1 MMKIP
6 KPSWDST
13 FTFLMA
19 RAMIVIL
26 CNIVYSCIRTIC
38 WQVGSSQ
45 ISTRYGLMVIVCN
58 SKVKYL
64 GTLSVDTLILL
75 VGAFVRGFSLA
86 LAIEKVCTME
96 LM

>member
-1 MMKIP
+1 
-6 KPSWDST
+6 
-13 FTFLMA
+13 
-19 RAMIVIL
+19 
-26 CNIVYSCIRTIC
+26 
-38 WQVGSSQ
+38 
-45 ISTRYGLMVIVCN
+45 MVIVCN